1 MFIELFK
8 EFDSNSHFYKVS
20 SLTKGIMAGAL
31 CPKVKFKDFLIENY
45 LIKQQIIVLCLRTG
59 TNEQIDHRMENT

>member
-31 CPKVKFKDFLIENY
+31 CPKVIFQGYFGLKLLDKTATY
-45 LIKQQIIVLCLRTG
+45 RVVLANR
-59 TNEQIDHRMENT
+59 N